1 MDIGKQCSAT
11 ALEIAKGLAM
21 SDDPSFF
28 QVKLQ
33 IEDAGADGGR
43 LDLFGSDGP
52 EGLRAVAERQVS
64 MAMVNPS
71 AMLTLAYRGTGPFD
85 APLPIRAVAVVPSYD
100 LFVFAVSA
108 DTDLKS
114 LDDVRERRY
123 PLKISLRGQ
132 RNHSLHPILDCVLTA
147 AGLSLKDIEQW
158 GGSVYYQPGFNSPNR
173 MQMVRDGEID
183 TIFDEAVY
191 IWLED
196 AQKIGMRPLPL
207 GANTVRALQAL
218 GFRRNVIDKA
228 TYPLL
233 AHDVET
239 IDFSGF
245 AVFVHADAPDELV
258 VRICASLD
266 ARRAE
271 IPWEGFGPLPISHMY
286 RDTPDGPLDVPLHP
300 AAERY
305 WIALSERT
313 EANAK

>member
-1 MDIGKQCSAT
+1 MNIGKQCSAT
-11 ALEIAKGLAM
+11 ALEIAKGLAL
-21 SDDPSFF
+21 SDDPRFL

-33 IEDAGADGGR
+33 IQDAGADGGP

-64 MAMVNPS
+64 MAIVNPS

-85 APLPIRAVAVVPSYD
+85 APLPLRAVAVVPSYD

-108 DTDLKS
+108 DTDLDS

-123 PLKISLRGQ
+123 PLKISVRGQ
-132 RNHSLHPILDCVLTA
+132 RNHSLHPILGCVLAA
-147 AGLSLKDIEQW
+147 AGLSLKAIEDW
-158 GGSVYYQPGFNSPNR
+158 GGSVYYQPGFNSPQR
-173 MQMVRDGEID
+173 IQMVRDGEIN

-191 IWLED
+191 TWLED

-207 GANTVRALQAL
+207 GARTVRELQTL

-245 AVFVHADAPDELV
+245 AVFVHADAPDEIV
-258 VRICASLD
+258 TRICASLD

-271 IPWEGFGPLPISHMY
+271 IPWEGFGPLPISHMC

-305 WIALSERT
+305 WNRLHQSKETSAG
-313 EANAK
+313 